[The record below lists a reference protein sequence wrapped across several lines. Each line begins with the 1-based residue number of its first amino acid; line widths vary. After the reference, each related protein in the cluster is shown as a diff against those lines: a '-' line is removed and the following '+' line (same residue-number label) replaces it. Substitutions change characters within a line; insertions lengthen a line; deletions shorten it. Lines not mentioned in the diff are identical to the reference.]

1 MSMRIAYEW
10 HNPFIIVLDIQN
22 TLQGSEVLNLLKEK
36 STIFATVSFVSSFNS
51 TGINKVYNKKPSS
64 TVFSNS
70 LKLFH
75 IWRYGMNK
83 QKLMIILLRYK
94 IRYF

>member
-22 TLQGSEVLNLLKEK
+22 TSARQRSPKLVKKEK

-70 LKLFH
+70 LKLSF
-75 IWRYGMNK
+75 ISGDMS
-83 QKLMIILLRYK
+83 ME
-94 IRYF
+94 